1 MILRQLLG
9 VLLLA
14 CLINNSINCL
24 NFQYK
29 RYLKENN
36 LEDDREAEQ
45 DFILDK
51 YAYKFI
57 EENSISE
64 DNTESVLND
73 FLNWMSECW

>member
-1 MILRQLLG
+1 MNPYL
-9 VLLLA
+9 
-14 CLINNSINCL
+14 NCL

-64 DNTESVLND
+64 DDTESVLND
-73 FLNWMSECW
+73 FLNWMNECW

>member
-1 MILRQLLG
+1 MLNIDVRKYMNPYL
-9 VLLLA
+9 
-14 CLINNSINCL
+14 NCL

-45 DFILDK
+45 DFILDN

-64 DNTESVLND
+64 DDTESVLND

>member
-1 MILRQLLG
+1 MLNIDVRKYMNPYL
-9 VLLLA
+9 
-14 CLINNSINCL
+14 NCL
-24 NFQYK
+24 AFQYK
-29 RYLKENN
+29 KYLKENN

-64 DNTESVLND
+64 DDTESVLND